1 MTETRFHSVQK
12 DCPTTVE
19 FLLLVVVVVLG
30 IEHRTL
36 HILNKSFPTELC
48 VSLGLL
54 LFGEDKVLTKLLW
67 LVSELNL

>member
-1 MTETRFHSVQK
+1 MQT
-12 DCPTTVE
+12 DCPTTVG

-36 HILNKSFPTELC
+36 HMLNKSFPSELC

-54 LFGEDKVLTKLLW
+54 LFLGDKVLTKLPW
-67 LVSELNL
+67 LISELNL